1 MFSLDFVDKEKAK
14 HEAKK
19 RAEQGLADSGEY

>member
-1 MFSLDFVDKEKAK
+1 MDFFDKEKAK

-19 RAEQGLADSGEY
+19 RAEQALTDSGEYSY